1 MLTPLRARVTLGVA
15 VTFVL
20 AALISGCGGT
30 TNRGE
35 ASPGSAVVTTAKA
48 STSTTTTTPPRNTWD
63 KVVNA
68 APSAFAG
75 SPKPRDESDPS
86 RPAPAGV
93 YIWNDLSGWHLRAVR
108 NPASPPIEV
117 TVTANEQKESSVKI
131 EKIINSTE
139 PLPPPATTVTVKLPA
154 AATASGFDMSTG
166 FYTNK
171 LSFTVKAGGTPMPA
185 GQIFLGSVPTPATT
199 NPVEFALNNKPH

>member
-1 MLTPLRARVTLGVA
+1 MVM
-15 VTFVL
+15 
-20 AALISGCGGT
+20 AALIAGCGSSS
-30 TNRGE
+30 NRGE
-35 ASPGSAVVTTAKA
+35 ANPGSSTPVTTAKGA
-48 STSTTTTTPPRNTWD
+48 GTTTTTAPPKNTWD

-75 SPKPRDESDPS
+75 SPKPRDESDPA

-117 TVTANEQKESSVKI
+117 TVAANDQPNSSVKI
-131 EKIINSTE
+131 EKIINSNE

-154 AATASGFDMSTG
+154 AATASGFDMTTG

-185 GQIFLGSVPTPATT
+185 GQIFLGSVPTPATA
-199 NPVEFALNNKPH
+199 NPVELTLSKKPH